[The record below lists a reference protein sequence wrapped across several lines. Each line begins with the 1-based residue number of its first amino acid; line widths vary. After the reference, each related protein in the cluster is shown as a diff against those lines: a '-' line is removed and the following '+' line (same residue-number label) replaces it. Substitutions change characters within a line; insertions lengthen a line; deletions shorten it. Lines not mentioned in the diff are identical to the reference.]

1 VRILFRLKAAVL
13 AVGVLLLAA
22 APAHAEWRRAESAN
36 FIIYSQGSESSLRR
50 QARTLELYD
59 YILRARMG
67 LPLDEPPARKLPIYL
82 VGGRSGL
89 REIRPDLPAHVA
101 GFYGPTTEGIFATA
115 IRDQDMDFLLHEYFH
130 HFSFQHGSAGNLPGW
145 LVEGMAEYFMT
156 AEVRDNVI
164 RIGEYN
170 LNRAE
175 WLLSA
180 SWIPMEDLL
189 GKRQDQ
195 LRPGSSRDTYYPV
208 AWLLTHWFMSDETRR
223 AQLGAYIRAVHDGGD
238 PVRAMEETTGLTL
251 NQLRSRLQSYM
262 RGSLQITVYEVTRPE
277 PEITVTR
284 LPRSADDLLLLGQRL
299 KVGVA
304 ENQRAATAALVRQ
317 RAARHPDDP
326 FALLQLGHA
335 ELHFGDPLA
344 GEAVLTR
351 LLEREP
357 ENVEALQLMAS
368 RYMRLARDEG
378 EDRTRRLVQAQSYL
392 RRAYAADPE
401 QYYTLYMLA
410 QVREAARD
418 YPTENDLLTWQL
430 AYERAPQLP
439 GIRLGFAAAMMHAE
453 KFDEAVA
460 LLGPLANAPHGGG
473 AADTARTLLE
483 RAEARQP
490 PLSWDEIDAAQDA
503 AARPPA
509 PEPTEPSA
517 APPEDEDA
525 AGEDEA

>member
-1 VRILFRLKAAVL
+1 
-13 AVGVLLLAA
+13 
-22 APAHAEWRRAESAN
+22 
-36 FIIYSQGSESSLRR
+36 
-50 QARTLELYD
+50 
-59 YILRARMG
+59 
-67 LPLDEPPARKLPIYL
+67 
-82 VGGRSGL
+82 
-89 REIRPDLPAHVA
+89 
-101 GFYGPTTEGIFATA
+101 
-115 IRDQDMDFLLHEYFH
+115 
-130 HFSFQHGSAGNLPGW
+130 
-145 LVEGMAEYFMT
+145 
-156 AEVRDNVI
+156 
-164 RIGEYN
+164 
-170 LNRAE
+170 
-175 WLLSA
+175 
-180 SWIPMEDLL
+180 MEDLL